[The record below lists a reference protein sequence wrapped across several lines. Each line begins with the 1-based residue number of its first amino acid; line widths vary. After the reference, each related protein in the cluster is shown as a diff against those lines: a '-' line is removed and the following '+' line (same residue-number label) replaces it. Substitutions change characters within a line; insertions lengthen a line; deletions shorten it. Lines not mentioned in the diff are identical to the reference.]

1 MTWDS
6 VSSSLP
12 YVLFNLSITNIII
25 GRLLFLD
32 QTLEGMIQRFE
43 DEYPETR
50 LQPFDA
56 ASSHS
61 TSSVPSTSPPTS
73 TVPTLDNSITDITN
87 PESDEDEPMTLRSRH
102 NSDVSLASRH
112 MSQEEGRLHR
122 FGHRVR
128 TGLLNP
134 SRPSSSHDDSQQAFI
149 SGTMD
154 DHGLPEH
161 LRSLREYFS
170 NFSGEEMRHMI
181 EGVGWE
187 KAFDSVVENAEELKG
202 LERNDPAG
210 FKMFR
215 ESQIAALK
223 NRNPDILGPGE
234 HASRKSEDDFAI
246 ED

>member
-1 MTWDS
+1 
-6 VSSSLP
+6 
-12 YVLFNLSITNIII
+12 
-25 GRLLFLD
+25 
-32 QTLEGMIQRFE
+32 MIQRFE

-50 LQPFDA
+50 LQSSDT
-56 ASSHS
+56 ASIR
-61 TSSVPSTSPPTS
+61 SSVASAPSSSPPAS
-73 TVPTLDNSITDITN
+73 YAPTLDNSVTDITN
-87 PESDEDEPMTLRSRH
+87 QDSDEDEGRTLRSRH

-134 SRPSSSHDDSQQAFI
+134 SRPTSSHESDEHANPSFI

-161 LRSLREYFS
+161 LRSLRMYFQ
-170 NFSGEEMRHMI
+170 NYSGDEMRQMI

-187 KAFDSVVENAEELKG
+187 KAFGNVVENAEELRN
-202 LERNDPAG
+202 LERDDPAAFQV
-210 FKMFR
+210 FK

-223 NRNPDILGPGE
+223 NRNPDIFAPGE
-234 HASRKSEDDFAI
+234 EHERRSGDDFAI

>member
-1 MTWDS
+1 
-6 VSSSLP
+6 
-12 YVLFNLSITNIII
+12 
-25 GRLLFLD
+25 
-32 QTLEGMIQRFE
+32 MIQRFE

-50 LQPFDA
+50 LQTSDT
-56 ASSHS
+56 ASNR
-61 TSSVPSTSPPTS
+61 SSVASLPSSSPPIS
-73 TVPTLDNSITDITN
+73 TVPTLDNSVTDMTAQD
-87 PESDEDEPMTLRSRH
+87 SDEEEGRLTVRSRH

-134 SRPSSSHDDSQQAFI
+134 SRPTSAHGDNENPSPAFL

-161 LRSLREYFS
+161 LLSLRMYFS
-170 NFSGEEMRHMI
+170 NYSGDEMRQMI

-187 KAFDSVVENAEELKG
+187 KAFNNVVENADELRN
-202 LERNDPAG
+202 LERDDPAAFSL
-210 FKMFR
+210 FK
-215 ESQIAALK
+215 ESQIASLK
-223 NRNPDILGPGE
+223 NKNPDIFGPGE
-234 HASRKSEDDFAI
+234 VHKRRSADENDFAI

>member
-1 MTWDS
+1 
-6 VSSSLP
+6 
-12 YVLFNLSITNIII
+12 
-25 GRLLFLD
+25 
-32 QTLEGMIQRFE
+32 MIQRFE

-50 LQPFDA
+50 LQVSDTT
-56 ASSHS
+56 S
-61 TSSVPSTSPPTS
+61 THSSVPSSSPPIS

-87 PESDEDEPMTLRSRH
+87 PESDDDEPRTLRSRH

-112 MSQEEGRLHR
+112 MSLEEGRLHR

-134 SRPSSSHDDSQQAFI
+134 SRPSSSHDDSQQALL

-170 NFSGEEMRHMI
+170 NYSGEEMRHMI
-181 EGVGWE
+181 EGKGWE
-187 KAFDSVVENAEELKG
+187 QAFYSVVENAEELKN
-202 LERNDPAG
+202 LERDDPVA
-210 FKMFR
+210 FKTFR

-223 NRNPDILGPGE
+223 NRNPDIFGPGE
-234 HASRKSEDDFAI
+234 LGPRKSVEDDFAI